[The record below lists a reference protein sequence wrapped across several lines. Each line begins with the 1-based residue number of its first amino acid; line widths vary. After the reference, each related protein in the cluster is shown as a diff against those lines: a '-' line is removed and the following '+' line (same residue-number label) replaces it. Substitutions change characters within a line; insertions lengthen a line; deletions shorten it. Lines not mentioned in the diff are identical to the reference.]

1 MITSQNPSGKPGTTL
16 KTSNQSNLKRKRSF
30 FILHVCTTYYYLII
44 VCSAMCVCYIYP
56 FIVPFYR
63 TVNTSLQPT
72 VSYSYNHI
80 QLSYMLCNF
89 QCNCL
94 CQCLNVPTL
103 CFLYHCNLY
112 LDVYD
117 WTICLKNQVH
127 VTVKYWPNTSV
138 NVQYMLIFVTGL
150 RGYFYFWFCF
160 WFC

>member
-1 MITSQNPSGKPGTTL
+1 MITSQNPSGKPGRTL

-30 FILHVCTTYYYLII
+30 FIVCTTYYYLII

-117 WTICLKNQVH
+117 WTICLKNQV
-127 VTVKYWPNTSV
+127 TVKYWPNTSV

>member
-1 MITSQNPSGKPGTTL
+1 MH
-16 KTSNQSNLKRKRSF
+16 NLLLF
-30 FILHVCTTYYYLII
+30 DYCLQCYL
-44 VCSAMCVCYIYP
+44 CVCYIYS
-56 FIVPFYR
+56 FYVFMPFYR

-150 RGYFYFWFCF
+150 RGYFYFWFYF